1 MTGETGIAMD
11 IPTGGKL
18 YPNAKTKT
26 PERGFLFCKQG
37 SDELKEKIE

>member
-18 YPNAKTKT
+18 YPTQKQK
-26 PERGFLFCKQG
+26 PRRGVFYFCKQG